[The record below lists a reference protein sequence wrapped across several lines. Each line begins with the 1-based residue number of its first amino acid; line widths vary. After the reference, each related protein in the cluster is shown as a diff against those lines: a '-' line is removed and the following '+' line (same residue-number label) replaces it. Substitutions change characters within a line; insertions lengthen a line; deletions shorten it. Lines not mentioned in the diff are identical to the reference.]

1 MNELIEIINT
11 VGFPIAMVAYFIWDK
26 NKTTDKMIENQNAT
40 TKVLAETLNSNT
52 QSILRNTSIMEK
64 LLIKLGAEDIAE

>member
-1 MNELIEIINT
+1 MAELIDIINT

-52 QSILRNTSIMEK
+52 
-64 LLIKLGAEDIAE
+64 